1 MIMRVRFFLCRNEKS
16 RRFILFIFLHFFLHF
31 YQKGRKK
38 RKRKNA
44 KLKVLFVG
52 YTKSNASQIE
62 YYVVVKGRRGR
73 EIAHGVSSETLSG
86 LRVLVRGA
94 RGRDSRVWCGSQ
106 RRARLLFR
114 GEKCKGKEE
123 DVKETEDQCLY
134 VFVIKIKYSL
144 PSLSLS
150 ESLSL

>member
-1 MIMRVRFFLCRNEKS
+1 M
-16 RRFILFIFLHFFLHF
+16 
-31 YQKGRKK
+31 
-38 RKRKNA
+38 KNRG
-44 KLKVLFVG
+44 VLF
-52 YTKSNASQIE
+52 YLFFCTFFYIFTKKDERRGKEKTQSSKFFFGVHKTNASQIE

-94 RGRDSRVWCGSQ
+94 RGRDSRVWCGRQ

-150 ESLSL
+150 ESLSV

>member
-16 RRFILFIFLHFFLHF
+16 SVITFFTFLP
-31 YQKGRKK
+31 KRTKEEEKKK
-38 RKRKNA
+38 RKDQNS
-44 KLKVLFVG
+44 FWG
-52 YTKSNASQIE
+52 HTKSNASQIE

-73 EIAHGVSSETLSG
+73 ESAHGVSSETLSG

-94 RGRDSRVWCGSQ
+94 RGRDSRVCCGRQ